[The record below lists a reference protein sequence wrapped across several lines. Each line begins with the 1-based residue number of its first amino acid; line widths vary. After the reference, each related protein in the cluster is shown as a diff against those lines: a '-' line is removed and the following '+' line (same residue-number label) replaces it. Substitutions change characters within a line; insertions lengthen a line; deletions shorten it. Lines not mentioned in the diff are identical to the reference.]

1 MLHKVRD
8 LLVRQC
14 TMLINALRANLAE
27 FGIIAAQGAVGV
39 TAIISALDDMLDSL
53 PEAARK
59 ALHGLTDKHR
69 MIKGKIDK
77 MEVEIV
83 DWHRGTTPVNVW

>member
-27 FGIIAAQGAVGV
+27 FGIIAARGAVGV

-59 ALHGLTDKHR
+59 ALHGLADEHR